1 MSARSMT
8 GHLSALTRVDHE
20 GRGEGLLTQDC
31 NIEWN
36 PASADG
42 WSLSITWS
50 VYISNKEK
58 TMLYLI
64 NYNHAKVDSHVNN
77 KK

>member
-31 NIEWN
+31 NIALN
-36 PASADG
+36 PASADE

-50 VYISNKEK
+50 SIIIIAIKKNTIIIINK
-58 TMLYLI
+58 LL
-64 NYNHAKVDSHVNN
+64 
-77 KK
+77 